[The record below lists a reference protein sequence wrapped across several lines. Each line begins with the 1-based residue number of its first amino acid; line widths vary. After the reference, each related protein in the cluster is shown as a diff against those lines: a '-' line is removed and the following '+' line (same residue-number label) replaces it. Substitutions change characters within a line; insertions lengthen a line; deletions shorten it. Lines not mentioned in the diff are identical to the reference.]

1 MSSPTDT
8 TGSGVAPKTNVY
20 KELRQNPYLL
30 GLSAFAS
37 LGGFL
42 FGYDQGVVSGVL
54 TMESFAA
61 TFPRI
66 YLDSSFKGWFV
77 STLLLAA
84 WFGSLV
90 NGPVADRFGR
100 KGSIMIAVFIFT
112 IGSALQAG
120 AVNIPMAFAG
130 RAIAGFAVGML
141 TMIVPMYMS
150 EVSTAGI
157 RGTLVVLQQ
166 LSITMGILISYW
178 LEYGTQYI
186 GGTRCAPEIPYTGGT
201 ASEPTFDPRNDVGPN
216 GCTGQ
221 SEAAWRVPFAIQI
234 FPGLVL
240 GIGML
245 FFPESPRY
253 YCMRDNEEAGIRALA
268 RVRRANPDDEIVQKE
283 YLSIRAEVMFEESYN
298 REKFPG
304 KSGVALYLAG
314 YTTLFSTWPSFK
326 RTAIGCCTMF
336 FQQFIGCNAIIYYAP
351 TIFGQLGLSG
361 KTTGLLATGVYG
373 IVNTLSTLPALFL
386 IDKIGRRPLLLSGA
400 AGTCIS
406 LLIVGGIL
414 GGYGST
420 LPSHPSAGWVG
431 IAFIYIYDINFS
443 YSWAPIGWVLPS
455 EIYNIGNRS
464 KAMSLT
470 TSSTWMCNFI
480 IGLVT
485 PDMLETIG
493 YGTYIFFAAFALLA
507 FAFTWFFIPETR
519 GKSLE
524 EMDGV
529 FGDST
534 AQEEK
539 TRLVNI
545 ARGLGLEEAEE
556 GAFDE
561 KPAKAIQTETAES
574 YRIDGLYSYSR
585 SSFSS
590 MLSSSM
596 INSLSPASSEEACNR
611 IEREKRDSLKKLA
624 NDAIATLPSSNLEAK

>member
-1 MSSPTDT
+1 MASVTEAA
-8 TGSGVAPKTNVY
+8 GLGVGEKKSVY

-61 TFPRI
+61 AFPRI

-100 KGSIMIAVFIFT
+100 KGSIMIAVVIFT

-120 AVNIPMAFAG
+120 AVNISMAFAG
-130 RAIAGFAVGML
+130 RAIAGFSVGML

-166 LSITMGILISYW
+166 LSITLGILVSYW
-178 LEYGTQYI
+178 LEFGTQYI
-186 GGTRCAPEIPYTGGT
+186 GGTRCAPDIPYTGGKP
-201 ASEPTFDPRNDVGPN
+201 SEPTFDPYKDIGPN

-221 SEAAWRVPFAIQI
+221 SDASWRVPFALQI

-253 YCMRDNEEAGIRALA
+253 YCMRDNEEDGIRALA
-268 RVRRANPDDEIVQKE
+268 RVRRTSPDDELVQKE
-283 YLSIRAEVMFEESYN
+283 YLAIKAEVMFEASYN
-298 REKFPG
+298 AEKFPG
-304 KSGVALYLAG
+304 KNGASLYIAG
-314 YTTLFSTWPSFK
+314 YGTLFSTWPSFK
-326 RTAIGCCTMF
+326 RTAIGCITMF
-336 FQQFIGCNAIIYYAP
+336 MQQFIGCNAIIYYAP
-351 TIFGQLGLSG
+351 TIFAQLGLSG

-400 AGTCIS
+400 VGTCIS
-406 LLIVGGIL
+406 LLIVGGII
-414 GGYGST
+414 GAYGDT
-420 LPSHPSAGWVG
+420 LRSHPSAGWTG
-431 IAFIYIYDINFS
+431 IAFIYIYDVNFS

-455 EIYNIGNRS
+455 EIYNLGNRS

-485 PDMLETIG
+485 PDMLEKIG
-493 YGTYIFFAAFALLA
+493 FGTWERGGRAA
-507 FAFTWFFIPETR
+507 TYDVVMGISTR
-519 GKSLE
+519 SLI
-524 EMDGV
+524 M
-529 FGDST
+529 
-534 AQEEK
+534 
-539 TRLVNI
+539 
-545 ARGLGLEEAEE
+545 
-556 GAFDE
+556 
-561 KPAKAIQTETAES
+561 ES
-574 YRIDGLYSYSR
+574 
-585 SSFSS
+585 
-590 MLSSSM
+590 MV
-596 INSLSPASSEEACNR
+596 
-611 IEREKRDSLKKLA
+611 
-624 NDAIATLPSSNLEAK
+624 